1 MHSHTL
7 SLQPL
12 LSEIHHLIDVR
23 YPQLFSTHIPVSYIL
38 SVECQYSL
46 ILLELVDGRLEVISL
61 RVQEER
67 VVGLREIGDELILV
81 YQFLFLLVRYHL
93 PHFDQFLFLI
103 VVEVEISID
112 IYLNSLVD
120 ALFQLMSLEIL
131 ELEEIMLHGVN
142 FLKRFCI

>member
-1 MHSHTL
+1 M
-7 SLQPL
+7 
-12 LSEIHHLIDVR
+12 
-23 YPQLFSTHIPVSYIL
+23 
-38 SVECQYSL
+38 
-46 ILLELVDGRLEVISL
+46 EVISL

-131 ELEEIMLHGVN
+131 ALKEIMLHGVN